1 MGVRM
6 ATTKVEELA
15 SFVDE
20 ASWDMM
26 SPAAREALKLR
37 VLDSLGCAIA
47 SLNAE
52 PIRAIREHVIDF
64 GGRPIAV
71 VIGAGRS
78 SPDHATL
85 HNSGAT
91 RYLEFSD
98 TYLAEQEGCHPSDNL
113 GAVLAVAE
121 YSNLDGRQL
130 LTALAI
136 AYQVQCRLGELAPVR
151 PHGFDHVTHGAYA
164 AAAGAAKALGLDAR
178 RIAHAIA
185 ISGTAFNSLRVS
197 RTGSLSHWKG
207 LAYANTACGAVQA
220 AFLAR
225 RGVTGP
231 REVFEGSKGFMDT
244 ITGPFEISWQE
255 EDLERV
261 LDTVIKKYLG
271 EGHAQ
276 STIELVLEL
285 RRRHQISPEAV
296 ESVEVEVF
304 DAAYQIAAGGEGGDK
319 LSVATREEADHSL
332 PYMAAAALCDGE
344 LGPEQYEPERIARPD
359 VQDLLRR
366 VRVVSTPEFTARFPA
381 EHCCR
386 VSVHLGDGTV
396 LSGEGQDY
404 QGGRTQPAGWE
415 MITEKFR
422 NLTAGRIDEDIS
434 RELIAATSSLDELRV
449 DDLTTILERI
459 RA

>member
-1 MGVRM
+1 
-6 ATTKVEELA
+6 
-15 SFVDE
+15 
-20 ASWDMM
+20 
-26 SPAAREALKLR
+26 

-52 PIRAIREHVIDF
+52 PIKAIREHVIDF

-71 VIGAGRS
+71 VIGGGRS

-121 YSNLDGRQL
+121 YAELDGPEL
-130 LTALAI
+130 LTALAV
-136 AYQVQCRLGELAPVR
+136 AYQVQCRLGDIAPVR

-164 AAAGAAKALGLDAR
+164 AAAGAAKALGLDAE

-231 REVFEGSKGFMDT
+231 REVFEGSKGLMDT
-244 ITGPFEISWQE
+244 ITGPFELDWRAE
-255 EDLERV
+255 NLERV

-276 STIELVLEL
+276 STIEVLLEL
-285 RRRHQISPEAV
+285 RERHPISPDAV
-296 ESVEVEVF
+296 DSVEVEVF
-304 DAAYQIAAGGEGGDK
+304 DAAYQIAGGGEGGDK
-319 LSVATREEADHSL
+319 LDVHTREEADHSL
-332 PYMAAAALCDGE
+332 PYMVAAALCDGA
-344 LGPEQYEPERIARPD
+344 LGAEQYEPERIARDD
-359 VQDLLRR
+359 VQRLLRR
-366 VRVVSTPEFTARFPA
+366 VRVISTPEFSARFPD

-386 VSVHLGDGTV
+386 VTVKLGDGSA

-404 QGGRTQPAGWE
+404 EGGRTQPASWE
-415 MITEKFR
+415 MITDKFR
-422 NLTAGRIDEDIS
+422 RVTAGRIDEDVS
-434 RELIAATSSLDELRV
+434 QELIAATASLDELRV
-449 DDLTTILERI
+449 AELASILERI
-459 RA
+459 EA

>member
-1 MGVRM
+1 MGI
-6 ATTKVEELA
+6 ATATKVEELA
-15 SFVDE
+15 SFIED
-20 ASWDMM
+20 ASWEMM
-26 SPAAREALKLR
+26 SEPAREALKLR

-52 PIRAIREHVIDF
+52 PIKAIREHVIDF

-71 VIGAGRS
+71 VIGGGRS

-98 TYLAEQEGCHPSDNL
+98 TYLAEKEGCHPSDNL

-121 YSNLDGRQL
+121 YADLDGAEL
-130 LTALAI
+130 LTALAV
-136 AYQVQCRLGELAPVR
+136 AYQVQCRLGDIAPVR

-164 AAAGAAKALGLDAR
+164 AAAGAAKALGLDAG

-207 LAYANTACGAVQA
+207 LAYANTACGAVQS

-244 ITGPFEISWQE
+244 ITGPFELDWRE
-255 EDLERV
+255 ENLEGV

-276 STIELVLEL
+276 STIEVLLDL
-285 RRRHQISPEAV
+285 RERDSISPDVVDSVDV
-296 ESVEVEVF
+296 EIF
-304 DAAYQIAAGGEGGDK
+304 DAAYQIAGGGEGGDK
-319 LSVATREEADHSL
+319 LDVRTREEADHSL
-332 PYMAAAALCDGE
+332 PYMVAAALCDGR
-344 LGPEQYEPERIARPD
+344 LGAEQYEPERIARED
-359 VQDLLRR
+359 VQRLLRR
-366 VRVVSTPEFTARFPA
+366 VRVISTPEFTARFPD

-386 VSVHLGDGTV
+386 VTVRLADGSVI
-396 LSGEGQDY
+396 SGEGQDY
-404 QGGRTQPAGWE
+404 EGGRTQPATWE

-422 NLTAGRIDEDIS
+422 TVTAGRIEEDVS
-434 RELIAATSSLDELRV
+434 QELIAAASSLDELRV
-449 DDLTTILERI
+449 AELALILERI
-459 RA
+459 EA